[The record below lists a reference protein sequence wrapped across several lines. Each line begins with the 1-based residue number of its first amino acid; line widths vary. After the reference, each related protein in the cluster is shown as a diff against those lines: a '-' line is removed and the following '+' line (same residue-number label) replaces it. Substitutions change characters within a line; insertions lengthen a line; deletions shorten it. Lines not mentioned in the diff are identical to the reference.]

1 MSSRC
6 FLRHHLRPR
15 RSSAPATHYTLLLVQ
30 LRWQWN
36 SRILLLLF
44 LFFSSMMCMRWN
56 LAESSCFVQ
65 NTWRNTIYWL
75 DYGRNVSLGWHNMAP
90 PRTVQRYSLCSYVH
104 KGRIEEDGAT
114 QLGIWNKKVRKVAIT
129 IIIPIVM
136 ICSNRFLCSGG
147 GLSSPQKDRT
157 YNKYGEN

>member
-1 MSSRC
+1 MLSTSS
-6 FLRHHLRPR
+6 
-15 RSSAPATHYTLLLVQ
+15 SSSSSFFCSSYSLHAPSCSITMTMKFTY
-30 LRWQWN
+30 
-36 SRILLLLF
+36 ILLLF

-104 KGRIEEDGAT
+104 KGRREEDGAT
-114 QLGIWNKKVRKVAIT
+114 QLGIWNKKVRKVA
-129 IIIPIVM
+129 IIPIVM